1 MSESIA
7 SQVPS
12 RSRSSGLN
20 AKISNDF
27 EHGEKNFLTLGFQSS
42 FSAERYPKY
51 SSQFT
56 DGTLVVKESIDQ
68 ILSNTIETSYTNILT
83 ENNFLGKI
91 YAGGSTF
98 ENYNKKIEVE
108 ARGFNSDINN
118 KNNQTWSGY
127 HAGISLANNHSIF
140 NFEFDARYENQEGLI
155 DKAATFT
162 ANLIF

>member
-1 MSESIA
+1 MILLNEIKF
-7 SQVPS
+7 S
-12 RSRSSGLN
+12 RKVCWDPE
-20 AKISNDF
+20 KI
-27 EHGEKNFLTLGFQSS
+27 KQQ
-42 FSAERYPKY
+42 PM
-51 SSQFT
+51 SQFF
-56 DGTLVVKESIDQ
+56 VKH
-68 ILSNTIETSYTNILT
+68 
-83 ENNFLGKI
+83 
-91 YAGGSTF
+91 STF